1 MKRTIL
7 LLGTAALLSSA
18 PLMASDV
25 KRGEELHTN
34 NCMSC
39 HARMTGGNGETL
51 YTRSNRRVN
60 SMAQLEAQVRRCES
74 NLELKWFDED
84 IEAVVKYLNQNY
96 YHF

>member
-1 MKRTIL
+1 MKRTVL
-7 LLGTAALLSSA
+7 LLGITALIASA
-18 PLMASDV
+18 PLMASDI
-25 KRGEELHTN
+25 KRGEELHSN

-60 SMAQLEAQVRRCES
+60 SMEQLEAQVRRCES

-84 IEAVVKYLNQNY
+84 IEAVVHYLNQNY
-96 YHF
+96 YRF